1 MILHDEIK
9 NSKIASN
16 RRESQDREGL
26 GGKRREDLEFFFA
39 ETQKSLI
46 TFRRKGKSR

>member
-1 MILHDEIK
+1 MILHDDIK
-9 NSKIASN
+9 KSTIASN
-16 RRESQDREGL
+16 RRESQDKEGL
-26 GGKRREDLEFFFA
+26 GGKRGKDLEFFFA